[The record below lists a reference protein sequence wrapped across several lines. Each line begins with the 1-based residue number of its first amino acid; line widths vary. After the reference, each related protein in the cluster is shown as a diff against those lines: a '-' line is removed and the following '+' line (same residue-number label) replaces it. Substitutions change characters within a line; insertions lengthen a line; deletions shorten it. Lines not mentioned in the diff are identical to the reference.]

1 MPQWDGTVTPE
12 EQANY
17 FASYSLLE
25 HHLDLLKD
33 KARVQAYFRA
43 MRENEDKDPLASDM
57 DDVSGESDNET
68 TYRLLEIGSAEL
80 EEIEYALERID
91 EGTYGV
97 CEECDEPIGVE
108 RLEALP
114 FTAVCIKCK
123 RLQESESGEYY

>member
-1 MPQWDGTVTPE
+1 
-12 EQANY
+12 
-17 FASYSLLE
+17 
-25 HHLDLLKD
+25 
-33 KARVQAYFRA
+33 

>member
-1 MPQWDGTVTPE
+1 MAKRKPSNKDS
-12 EQANY
+12 ARKK
-17 FASYSLLE
+17 LLAE
-25 HHLDLLKD
+25 ARELLILRK
-33 KARVQAYFRA
+33 KELTENVSSELRA

-108 RLEALP
+108 GLEALP